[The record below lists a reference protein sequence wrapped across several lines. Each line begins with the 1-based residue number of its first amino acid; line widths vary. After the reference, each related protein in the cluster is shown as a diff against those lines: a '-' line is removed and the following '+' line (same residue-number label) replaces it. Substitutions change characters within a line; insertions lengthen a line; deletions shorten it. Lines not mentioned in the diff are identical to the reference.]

1 MLKYDWCK
9 TDSVHTYDY
18 ISSSLSREE
27 LYNIEM
33 LERTQAAQAF
43 LMYVENP
50 EIDDSL
56 KWVIFNIVERTSLF
70 VVYAIAVNVRSAG
83 QKKDYELS
91 VQVRASD
98 LPNFRSDTLP
108 NEL

>member
-43 LMYVENP
+43 LMYIENL
-50 EIDDSL
+50 EIDNSL
-56 KWVIFNIVERTSLF
+56 K
-70 VVYAIAVNVRSAG
+70 
-83 QKKDYELS
+83 
-91 VQVRASD
+91 
-98 LPNFRSDTLP
+98 
-108 NEL
+108 

>member
-33 LERTQAAQAF
+33 FERTQVAQAF

-50 EIDDSL
+50 EIDNSL
-56 KWVIFNIVERTSLF
+56 KWVTFN
-70 VVYAIAVNVRSAG
+70 VVSG
-83 QKKDYELS
+83 
-91 VQVRASD
+91 
-98 LPNFRSDTLP
+98 
-108 NEL
+108 